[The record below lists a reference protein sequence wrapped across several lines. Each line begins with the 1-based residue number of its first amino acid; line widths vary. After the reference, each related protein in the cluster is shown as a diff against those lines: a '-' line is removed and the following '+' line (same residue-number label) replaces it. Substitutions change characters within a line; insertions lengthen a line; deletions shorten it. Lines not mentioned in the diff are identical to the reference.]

1 MRTNNNI
8 DKPLESAPTVKDS
21 IKVAEKDPMTH
32 IQLELMNRIEQAF
45 EEAKEN
51 GFTGNFD
58 EWISTTPVEE
68 LKEIAKFSDGGSVDF
83 TGLTPGQ
90 LKAIFISENGYEP
103 KSVKELVRGVKLFF
117 KGMDIKGIPFGK
129 MGSSNG

>member
-8 DKPLESAPTVKDS
+8 DKPLESAPTVKES

-45 EEAKEN
+45 EEAKES
-51 GFTGNFD
+51 GFTGSFD

-90 LKAIFISENGYEP
+90 LKAIGARAKEVFHQANTQNEP
-103 KSVKELVRGVKLFF
+103 VICRKDYFHANKRYAT
-117 KGMDIKGIPFGK
+117 IT
-129 MGSSNG
+129 